1 MKDYVDD
8 YYSQE
13 INLESNEVDSCHF
26 WGEACFVSLPVLCH
40 YLCFYFGY
48 TLLVRFVG
56 DPILDMAT
64 SWKR

>member
-1 MKDYVDD
+1 MKDYEDD

-48 TLLVRFVG
+48 TLL
-56 DPILDMAT
+56 ILSLSGLMLAMV
-64 SWKR
+64 SFWKR